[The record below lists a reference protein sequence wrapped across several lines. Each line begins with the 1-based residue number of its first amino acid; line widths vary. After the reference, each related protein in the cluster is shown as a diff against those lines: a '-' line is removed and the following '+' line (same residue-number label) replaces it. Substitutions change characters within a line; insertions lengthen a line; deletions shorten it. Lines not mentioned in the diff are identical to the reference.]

1 MRLIGTLFL
10 LLWASACLTPDT
22 SGGDVTAASPDEEKK
37 PMPSTDVN
45 LEIADNPNA
54 NVAGMS
60 LFTKYIEVLGLGIYA
75 EANVADAH
83 VLHAAHILAELL
95 DNDENGEVDDQALWA
110 KLLSQEALVPMFNAE
125 GSPAENEFFNNYRG
139 HGVGAVLYNGEIDPA
154 QPGHWGLMPRSRKLC
169 TPLTLWVTE
178 KSTLMLLKLNRTLL
192 Y

>member
-37 PMPSTDVN
+37 PMPSTDAT
-45 LEIADNPNA
+45 LKIADNPNA

-95 DNDENGEVDDQALWA
+95 DNDENGEVDDSASQAV
-110 KLLSQEALVPMFNAE
+110 LLSQEALVPMFNAE
-125 GSPAENEFFNNYRG
+125 GRPLKTSFSITI
-139 HGVGAVLYNGEIDPA
+139 VGMVWVLSYTTVKSILHNPVIG
-154 QPGHWGLMPRSRKLC
+154 GLMPRSRKLC
-169 TPLTLWVTE
+169 TPLTLWVTR
-178 KSTLMLLKLNRTLL
+178 SLP
-192 Y
+192 